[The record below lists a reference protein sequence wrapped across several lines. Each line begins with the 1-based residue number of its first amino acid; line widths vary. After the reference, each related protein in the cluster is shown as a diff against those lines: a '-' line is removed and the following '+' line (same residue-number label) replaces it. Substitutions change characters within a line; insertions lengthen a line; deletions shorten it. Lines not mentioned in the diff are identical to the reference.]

1 MTVKEIKLLYSDE
14 WRKGNWID
22 DPIRVIHRFYTNDWE
37 LVIQLPCDKKYLEED
52 LIIAEDLRHVLQ
64 DISSI

>member
-14 WRKGNWID
+14 WRKGID

-52 LIIAEDLRHVLQ
+52 LIIAEDLRHILEN
-64 DISSI
+64 ISSI